1 MDFLLDPRFAGAI
14 GLMVLLTIA
23 PGPDMALVTATALSR
38 GRMAAIRTSLG
49 ISTGTL
55 IWATLSG
62 FGVAALLAASA
73 EAYAV
78 IRLAGAAYLVYLGV
92 RALAEAL
99 RRLGPVPDAVAD
111 DAQGERPGSR
121 GRPYR
126 QGLLTNLLNPK
137 VGLFYTTLVPQIVD
151 PGDPVALASIAVG
164 LAHVTI
170 GMIWLGLLAVLVD
183 RAGNLLRRPRVRRA
197 LAGATGAVLVGFG
210 LRVAADPG

>member
-1 MDFLLDPRFAGAI
+1 VDFLLDPRFLGAI

-38 GRMAAIRTSLG
+38 GRAAAIRTTLG

-62 FGVAALLAASA
+62 LGVAALLEASA

-78 IRLAGAAYLVYLGV
+78 VRLAGAAYLVYLGV
-92 RALAEAL
+92 RAILEAIRD
-99 RRLGPVPDAVAD
+99 RRPARDALPGPQP
-111 DAQGERPGSR
+111 QQPP

-151 PGDPVALASIAVG
+151 PGDPIALVSIAVG
-164 LAHVTI
+164 VAHMTI
-170 GMIWLGLLAVLVD
+170 GTIWLSLLAVLVD
-183 RAGNLLRRPRVRRA
+183 RAGDVLRRPRVRRT
-197 LAGATGAVLVGFG
+197 LAGATGAVLVAFG